1 MGSSWYSRK
10 ASGGAQR
17 GETENRGEK
26 RGEPKSSVW
35 EGDDG
40 LTESDVGENE
50 MEELILICE
59 DSVEGI
65 LTAIYRIYEWKLCG
79 KRVKIQTGASDLC
92 LFTQYREVMPDAE
105 CAAKVARTLRRRFGE
120 QAWEAISYA
129 LASEEA
135 DKSQAVYETVAAG
148 LSGRIRGPLLQ
159 ALAEP
164 CIHRV
169 FALSRSVHRV
179 RERVL
184 QFLRFQEITGGILY
198 GEIAPDADVLA
209 LVMPHFAD
217 RFPLENFVILDERR
231 AAAGIHPAGKAWF
244 LAKLS
249 KQELVHC
256 SRPDSRRMRTNRRS
270 KCCFRAFV
278 GPFNP

>member
-1 MGSSWYSRK
+1 MH
-10 ASGGAQR
+10 
-17 GETENRGEK
+17 
-26 RGEPKSSVW
+26 
-35 EGDDG
+35 
-40 LTESDVGENE
+40 L
-50 MEELILICE
+50 
-59 DSVEGI
+59 
-65 LTAIYRIYEWKLCG
+65 
-79 KRVKIQTGASDLC
+79 DLC
-92 LFTQYREVMPDAE
+92 LFAQYREVMPDAE

-148 LSGRIRGPLLQ
+148 LSGRIPGGLLLQ

-209 LVMPHFAD
+209 LLCRILQTVS
-217 RFPLENFVILDERR
+217 RWRILCLDECRAQQESIRLERR
-231 AAAGIHPAGKAWF
+231 GF
-244 LAKLS
+244 
-249 KQELVHC
+249 
-256 SRPDSRRMRTNRRS
+256 
-270 KCCFRAFV
+270 
-278 GPFNP
+278 

>member
-1 MGSSWYSRK
+1 
-10 ASGGAQR
+10 
-17 GETENRGEK
+17 
-26 RGEPKSSVW
+26 
-35 EGDDG
+35 
-40 LTESDVGENE
+40 

-65 LTAIYRIYEWKLCG
+65 LTAIYRIYEWKLCD

-92 LFTQYREVMPDAE
+92 LFAQYREVMPDAE

-169 FALSRSVHRV
+169 FALSRTGCGKECFSFFGFR
-179 RERVL
+179 RSPAEFYMGRL
-184 QFLRFQEITGGILY
+184 RRMQTFLRLLCRILQT
-198 GEIAPDADVLA
+198 VS
-209 LVMPHFAD
+209 
-217 RFPLENFVILDERR
+217 RWRIL
-231 AAAGIHPAGKAWF
+231 
-244 LAKLS
+244 
-249 KQELVHC
+249 
-256 SRPDSRRMRTNRRS
+256 
-270 KCCFRAFV
+270 
-278 GPFNP
+278 

>member
-1 MGSSWYSRK
+1 MKPRTGERSAASRK
-10 ASGGAQR
+10 ALY
-17 GETENRGEK
+17 GEE
-26 RGEPKSSVW
+26 
-35 EGDDG
+35 DDG

-92 LFTQYREVMPDAE
+92 LFAQYREVMPDAE

-209 LVMPHFAD
+209 FVMPQTVS
-217 RFPLENFVILDERR
+217 RWRIL
-231 AAAGIHPAGKAWF
+231 
-244 LAKLS
+244 
-249 KQELVHC
+249 
-256 SRPDSRRMRTNRRS
+256 
-270 KCCFRAFV
+270 
-278 GPFNP
+278 

>member
-1 MGSSWYSRK
+1 MKPRTGERSAASRK
-10 ASGGAQR
+10 VLY
-17 GETENRGEK
+17 GEGN
-26 RGEPKSSVW
+26 
-35 EGDDG
+35 DG

-92 LFTQYREVMPDAE
+92 LFAQYREVMPDAE

-135 DKSQAVYETVAAG
+135 DKSQAVYETIAAG

-169 FALSRSVHRV
+169 FALSRNVHRV

-184 QFLRFQEITGGILY
+184 QFLRFQEITGGRL
-198 GEIAPDADVLA
+198 
-209 LVMPHFAD
+209 
-217 RFPLENFVILDERR
+217 
-231 AAAGIHPAGKAWF
+231 
-244 LAKLS
+244 
-249 KQELVHC
+249 
-256 SRPDSRRMRTNRRS
+256 RRMQTFLRLLCRILQTVSRWRIL
-270 KCCFRAFV
+270 
-278 GPFNP
+278 